1 MGAHIALDQTV
12 FPVAVVMEWRQLHDR
27 WGSESWRAQAVLP
40 DPVDAVPGIRL
51 LDQEGDYRQYLVSGL
66 TIRLFR
72 DDVEGYYVNWAA
84 PQPRVFIM
92 WRLQDGR
99 AQPVLATVSYAEGVR
114 FADAGEQVDG
124 VPMPPL
130 LHDWLGAFIEAQGGP
145 SHREAYRHG

>member
-1 MGAHIALDQTV
+1 MEPTV
-12 FPVAVVMEWRQLHDR
+12 FPVAVVMEWRRLQDR
-27 WGSESWRAQAVLP
+27 WGSETWQAQAVLP
-40 DPVDAVPGIRL
+40 DPADATPGVRL
-51 LDQEGDYRQYLVSGL
+51 LYQEANAMQYLVSGL
-66 TIRLFR
+66 SITLFR

-130 LHDWLGAFIEAQGGP
+130 LHAWLGAFIEAQGGP
-145 SHREAYRHG
+145 PHTEAYRHG